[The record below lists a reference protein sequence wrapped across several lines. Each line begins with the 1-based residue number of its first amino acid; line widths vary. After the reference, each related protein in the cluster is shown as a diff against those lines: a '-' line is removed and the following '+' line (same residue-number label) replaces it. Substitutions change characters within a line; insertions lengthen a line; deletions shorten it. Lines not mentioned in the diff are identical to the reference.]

1 MVEWM
6 TMMTLLLLL
15 SIVTSKLMLI
25 RHKPA
30 PPDARIHAPHRLPLH
45 VDFKHCNHFYDG
57 ELLLIRCFSFL
68 IHPLCICWCSI
79 LLQACMSSFKVP
91 IVEAVLVELDL
102 QRLARDGD
110 EGEVGNFDPKKR
122 TLKLPS
128 LVLHANL

>member
-1 MVEWM
+1 M
-6 TMMTLLLLL
+6 
-15 SIVTSKLMLI
+15 
-25 RHKPA
+25 
-30 PPDARIHAPHRLPLH
+30 
-45 VDFKHCNHFYDG
+45 
-57 ELLLIRCFSFL
+57 
-68 IHPLCICWCSI
+68 
-79 LLQACMSSFKVP
+79 P